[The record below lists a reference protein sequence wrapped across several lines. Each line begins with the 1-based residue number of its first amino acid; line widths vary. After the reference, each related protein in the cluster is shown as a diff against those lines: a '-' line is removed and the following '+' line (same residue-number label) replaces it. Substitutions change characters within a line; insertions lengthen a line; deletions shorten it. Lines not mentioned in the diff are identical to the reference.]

1 MCKFIIFYN
10 IPENGLSVDSIL
22 INLPILKSIFL
33 MKNSHIEAIQPD
45 LLAIIVI
52 VLYKTLPE
60 ESPTIKSFVSL
71 KSIWN
76 DFPYKVL
83 IYNNS
88 PENHIEST
96 DDYEV
101 VNAGQNDMLS
111 GAYNHALKIATDE
124 NIPWIVLFDQ
134 DTVLDK
140 TYLTEL
146 QEKLAYFQ
154 NTDSA
159 VSAIMP
165 CIYVNKEQVSPQIY
179 NPKFYFSYTAT
190 NMKPNVV
197 SHDCILAFNSGIALK
212 TKAMNEI
219 GGFSN
224 KYPLDSQDHDYM
236 YRLYKKGYST
246 YSMNARLNHD
256 LSMSDYSKMSIS
268 RYQSIIDA
276 ENEFSKDCGILNFL
290 SYKFWLFLRFTKWIF
305 KADKRPFA
313 CKTLKKVF
321 KL

>member
-1 MCKFIIFYN
+1 MDANQSKT
-10 IPENGLSVDSIL
+10 PAL
-22 INLPILKSIFL
+22 I
-33 MKNSHIEAIQPD
+33 E
-45 LLAIIVI
+45 I
-52 VLYKTLPE
+52 VLYKTLPQD
-60 ESPTIKSFVSL
+60 SPTIKSLISL
-71 KSIWN
+71 KNSWN
-76 DFPYKVL
+76 IKSPKVL
-83 IYNNS
+83 VYNNS
-88 PENHIEST
+88 PENHLEST
-96 DDYEV
+96 IDYEV
-101 VNAGQNDMLS
+101 VNAKQNDMLA
-111 GAYNHALKIATDE
+111 GAYNYALKIATDE

-134 DTVLDK
+134 DTVLNK

-159 VSAIMP
+159 VSTIMP

-179 NPKFYFSYTAT
+179 NPKIYFSYTAT
-190 NMKPNVV
+190 NMKPNIV

-236 YRLYKKGYST
+236 YRLYKKGYSA
-246 YSMNARLNHD
+246 YSMNARLDHD
-256 LSMSDYSKMSIS
+256 LSMSDYSKMSLS

-276 ENEFSKDCGILNFL
+276 ENEFSKDCGVLNFL
-290 SYKFWLFLRFTKWIF
+290 SYKFWLFLRFSKWIF

-313 CKTLKKVF
+313 WQTLKRVF
-321 KL
+321 